1 MEDQEAAD
9 LVLKHLGLGPGGS
22 ALGPSDPHFLSK
34 AKTAAQVLVDTS
46 LQKGS
51 SDNVTAL
58 VVFL

>member
-9 LVLKHLGLGPGGS
+9 LGLKHLGSGPGGS
-22 ALGPSDPHFLSK
+22 SVDPHFLSK
-34 AKTAAQVLVDTS
+34 AKTAAQILVDTS